1 MLWRAL
7 VLCLVFTPEVR
18 LQSLSPDL
26 PPGVLLLSRIK
37 ARVIR
42 QFVHMPEFTCL
53 ETLDRFHKPGGRK
66 AVEKQ
71 LDTVRLEVLFAGK
84 EEFFDSPGGR
94 NFRESDPSKFIAAGM
109 IGNGMFASHLKS
121 IFVDDNGLFKY
132 RGEEDL
138 NGRRAARFDFHVPS
152 LQDDYVIS
160 VPGARASVGVA
171 GTFWADPVTYDLI
184 RLTID
189 PDEIPPLLQTS
200 QIVTTVDYAPTRIG
214 ADDALLAQ
222 TGTILLVRESGET
235 AFDRFEF
242 THCRAYQAQST
253 LSFDDPVLVPAG
265 GAAAATPHPP
275 VQAIPAGLSV
285 TIALTAPV
293 TDSVMVGELIEGKV
307 AGNVAARG
315 VVVIPDGSLVHGRVR
330 RLERFSESG
339 GYFSI
344 GLEFTDIDVGGTP
357 LRFFADLQNV
367 DETPALERALV
378 SEQTQLGAM
387 SQLRSIDR
395 ITMPELPGVGSF
407 FMRGVHFEIPAGFRM
422 IWKTREM

>member
-1 MLWRAL
+1 MLFRVL
-7 VLCLVFTPEVR
+7 VLCLLFTPEVR
-18 LQSLSPDL
+18 LQSLSPEL

-37 ARVIR
+37 ARVKR

-53 ETLDRFHKPGGRK
+53 ETLDRFHKLGGRK

-109 IGNGMFASHLKS
+109 IGNGLFASHLKS
-121 IFVDDNGLFKY
+121 IFVDDNGLFNY

-152 LQDDYVIS
+152 LQDNYVIS

-189 PDEIPPLLQTS
+189 PDEIPPILQTS
-200 QIVTTVDYAPTRIG
+200 KIVTTVDYALTRIG
-214 ADDALLAQ
+214 VDNALLAQ
-222 TGTILLVRESGET
+222 TGTMLLVRESGET

-242 THCRAYQAQST
+242 THCRAYQVQST
-253 LSFDDPVLVPAG
+253 LSFDDPGLVPAG
-265 GAAAATPHPP
+265 GAREATPHPP
-275 VQAIPAGLSV
+275 AQAIPAGLSV
-285 TIALTAPV
+285 TIALTAPL
-293 TDSVMVGELIEGKV
+293 TDRAVVGELVEGKV
-307 AGNVAARG
+307 AGNVMARG
-315 VVVIPDGSLVHGRVR
+315 VIVIPDGSLVHGRVR

-339 GYFSI
+339 GYFSV
-344 GLEFTDIDVGGTP
+344 GLEFTDIDAGGAP
-357 LRFFADLQNV
+357 LRFFADLQSV
-367 DETPALERALV
+367 DEIATLERTFV
-378 SEQTQLGAM
+378 NDHTQLGPM
-387 SQLRSIDR
+387 SQVRSIDR
-395 ITMPELPGVGSF
+395 ITMQELPGVGSF
-407 FMRGVHFEIPAGFRM
+407 FMRGAHFEIPAGFRM
-422 IWKTREM
+422 IWTREM

>member
-1 MLWRAL
+1 MLLRAL
-7 VLCLVFTPEVR
+7 LLGLVFAPDVR
-18 LQSLSPDL
+18 PQSLSPEL
-26 PPGVLLLSRIK
+26 PPGVLLLSRVK
-37 ARVIR
+37 ARVKR

-121 IFVDDNGLFKY
+121 IFVDDNGIFKY

-160 VPGARASVGVA
+160 VPGAQASVGVA

-189 PDEIPPLLQTS
+189 ADEIPPILQTS

-214 ADDALLAQ
+214 VDDALLAQ
-222 TGTILLVRESGET
+222 TGTMLLVRNSGET

-242 THCRAYQAQST
+242 THCRAYQAEST
-253 LSFDDPVLVPAG
+253 LSFDDPVPVPAG
-265 GAAAATPHPP
+265 GVRDAVPRPP
-275 VQAIPAGLSV
+275 AQVIPAGLSV
-285 TIALTAPV
+285 TIALTVPL
-293 TDSVMVGELIEGKV
+293 TDRMMAGELVEGKV
-307 AGNVAARG
+307 AGNVVARG
-315 VVVIPDGSLVHGRVR
+315 GVVIPNGSLVHGRVR

-344 GLEFTDIDVGGTP
+344 GLEFTDIDAGGTP

-367 DETPALERALV
+367 DEIPALERTLV
-378 SEQTQLGAM
+378 SDHTQLGPM
-387 SQLRSIDR
+387 SQLRTIDR

-407 FMRGVHFEIPAGFRM
+407 FMRGAHFEIPAGFRM
-422 IWKTREM
+422 IWKTRAM